1 MSQRRG
7 QPQTFGNDR
16 MILISAFADEIDA
29 DPVTQIDVLD
39 ALDIHHIEFRSIFGT
54 NVLDLTPVQ
63 HGAFRDLLRARGCA
77 LSAIGSPIGKILATD
92 PFEPHLERFERAIEI
107 AQFYETPRI
116 RIFSYY
122 IPPGD
127 DPTDHRAEVIRRLT
141 LQARVAEQHGISL
154 YLENEK
160 GIFGDTA
167 DRVFDILASVD
178 SPALTHAFDPANYL
192 EVGQEIDLA
201 WDLLRS
207 RTAHIHVKDYD
218 VKTKAMVPAGQGQ
231 GQIPRIIAEAVS
243 DGFEGFCTLE
253 PHLIVAGKSH
263 GFTGP
268 DRFGDAARAL
278 QDALDRK
285 GVAYA

>member
-1 MSQRRG
+1 
-7 QPQTFGNDR
+7 
-16 MILISAFADEIDA
+16 MILISAFADEIAA
-29 DPVTQIDVLD
+29 DPVEQVEVLD
-39 ALDIHHIEFRSIFGT
+39 ALGIRHIEFRSIFGT
-54 NVLDLTPVQ
+54 NVLDLTQEQ
-63 HGAFRDLLRARGCA
+63 HKGFRSLLRDRGFA
-77 LSAIGSPIGKILATD
+77 LSAIGSPIGKIQATD
-92 PFEPHLERFERAIEI
+92 PFEPHLARFQTAIEI
-107 AQFYETPRI
+107 AEFYECPRI

-122 IPPGD
+122 IPAGTNPD
-127 DPTDHRAEVIRRLT
+127 DHRAEVLERM
-141 LQARVAEQHGISL
+141 AAKAEIAAERGIEL

-160 GIFGDTA
+160 GIYGDTA
-167 DRVFDILASVD
+167 PRVLDILQSVD

-192 EVGQEIDLA
+192 EVGQEIDEA

-218 VKTKAMVPAGQGQ
+218 AATKVMVPAGTGQ
-231 GQIPRIIAEAVS
+231 GQIPRIIAEAVL
-243 DGFEGFCTLE
+243 DGFDGFCTLE

-285 GVAYA
+285 GVAYG